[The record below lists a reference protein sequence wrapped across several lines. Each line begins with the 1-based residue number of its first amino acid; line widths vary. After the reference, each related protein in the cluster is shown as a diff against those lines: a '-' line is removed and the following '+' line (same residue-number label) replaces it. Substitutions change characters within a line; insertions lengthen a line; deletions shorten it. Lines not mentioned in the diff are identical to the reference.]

1 MTELNKSLKV
11 ITKGAFIVFIGLF
24 FSKIFSYLFKI
35 LIARTSST
43 WFGLF
48 SIALAIVN
56 LTAISSLLGINEGV
70 LRYISF
76 FNGKRDLRRIKGVF
90 LFAIKLTLPV
100 SILSMILLFILAPKI
115 STLIFN
121 KPELTTIIRGLSLII
136 PLIVMREIFISGFK
150 ALKQIKYEIYA
161 KNIAEN
167 ASKYFISLII
177 IYFGFKISGLVFA
190 YFLAILLSFSL
201 ALFYFKKVFKFLK
214 KVKPLYTNK
223 KILFFSIPLIFS
235 GFAVTLMSWTDTLIL
250 GVYASASNVGI
261 YNATLPTAQLMYIMP
276 HALMS
281 LFLPVLAGFHAQ
293 NKLSELRRTYQV
305 ITKWVLTTNIVPFIL
320 FFIFSKEILRI
331 IFSEEYI
338 AGSMVL
344 IILASGYFINY
355 LTASSYYVLLTYN
368 KTKITLAIATI
379 GLISNIV
386 LNLILIPKFGI
397 NGAAIATSISL
408 ILIGLLRYL
417 YCYKILDLNLF
428 TFKVGRIF
436 FAGII
441 SFIIL
446 YYIEGLFVTR
456 GILTL
461 GFLSLSLTLIFISSL
476 FITKSLEKEDMM
488 ILRSIYK
495 KITGYL

>member
-1 MTELNKSLKV
+1 
-11 ITKGAFIVFIGLF
+11 
-24 FSKIFSYLFKI
+24 
-35 LIARTSST
+35 
-43 WFGLF
+43 
-48 SIALAIVN
+48 
-56 LTAISSLLGINEGV
+56 
-70 LRYISF
+70 
-76 FNGKRDLRRIKGVF
+76 
-90 LFAIKLTLPV
+90 
-100 SILSMILLFILAPKI
+100 
-115 STLIFN
+115 
-121 KPELTTIIRGLSLII
+121 
-136 PLIVMREIFISGFK
+136 
-150 ALKQIKYEIYA
+150 
-161 KNIAEN
+161 
-167 ASKYFISLII
+167 
-177 IYFGFKISGLVFA
+177 
-190 YFLAILLSFSL
+190 
-201 ALFYFKKVFKFLK
+201 
-214 KVKPLYTNK
+214 
-223 KILFFSIPLIFS
+223 
-235 GFAVTLMSWTDTLIL
+235 
-250 GVYASASNVGI
+250 
-261 YNATLPTAQLMYIMP
+261 
-276 HALMS
+276 MS